1 MASNVIY
8 SILNIVQPLL
18 AGFIINQNWQFQVP
32 IINLTYK
39 PWRLY
44 IVLSSLPG
52 FIAASIL
59 TFFPESPKF
68 VLGQGDKE
76 KAYRIL
82 QKMNR
87 VNNGK
92 KSQLELFEILEEPE
106 MIQNRQRI
114 LNNKNYRFPVLKSVW
129 DQTAPLFQSPHVLKT
144 VLLCMIQFFVF
155 KTSNGFFIFFGE
167 IMNKMAVLDSFTNQ
181 RMMMCDIY
189 RMTPINDTDFEPN
202 TQVSFTLRF

>member
-1 MASNVIY
+1 MAFVYCVKQFAWIHSCID
-8 SILNIVQPLL
+8 
-18 AGFIINQNWQFQVP
+18 INF
-32 IINLTYK
+32 
-39 PWRLY
+39 
-44 IVLSSLPG
+44 LSG
-52 FIAASIL
+52 
-59 TFFPESPKF
+59 ESEICSRSRR
-68 VLGQGDKE
+68 QGKGLSYPSE
-76 KAYRIL
+76 
-82 QKMNR
+82 NEC
-87 VNNGK
+87 K